1 MTPASG
7 AQLRIRPAER
17 RLLQG
22 ALLLA
27 AALLLYGSVAPLMT
41 LQKFYLFENEV
52 SLLSGLRQL
61 VEQGRWLLVLIIGG
75 SVLLGLLL
83 DSVLG
88 TKPAFIFILLLASI
102 PVTLWVIY
110 RYSVYQSKRIM
121 SSQKEDNIP

>member
-1 MTPASG
+1 M
-7 AQLRIRPAER
+7 
-17 RLLQG
+17 
-22 ALLLA
+22 
-27 AALLLYGSVAPLMT
+27 AP
-41 LQKFYLFENEV
+41 ENEKTPV
-52 SLLSGLRQL
+52 TMLAMKVLAQMG
-61 VEQGRWLLVLIIGG
+61 VMLVLIIGG